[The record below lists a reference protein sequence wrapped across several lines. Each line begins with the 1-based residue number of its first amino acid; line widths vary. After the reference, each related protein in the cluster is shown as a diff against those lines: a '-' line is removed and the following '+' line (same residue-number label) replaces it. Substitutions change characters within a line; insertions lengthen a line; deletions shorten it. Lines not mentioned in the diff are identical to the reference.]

1 MLPIVLKV
9 FFLFRPLWA
18 TPQCHDWPDIKAATP
33 IASVPV
39 GGCAWP
45 TADCVVSHLFLGI
58 SSSINRVVG
67 HKTSISTGY
76 VTLIFSQDNGMDS
89 YLVFSLFLPSVIMRS
104 FIAVTPYCPDNC
116 VRTHSAQTSWHLQA
130 QCICWKR
137 ISHFPHNG
145 GYPVT
150 CAAHLVLLGK
160 KKKILTE
167 NIAFQSR
174 LTERRIDKRMKNNV
188 LQ

>member
-89 YLVFSLFLPSVIMRS
+89 YLAFSLFLPSVIMRS

-137 ISHFPHNG
+137 FSFPTQRRLS
-145 GYPVT
+145 GYMCCT
-150 CAAHLVLLGK
+150 LSATGK
-160 KKKILTE
+160 KIKILTE
-167 NIAFQSR
+167 NIAFQSGKTNR
-174 LTERRIDKRMKNNV
+174 QKDEK
-188 LQ
+188 